1 MVIRY
6 SVTAEKQ
13 LSKLN
18 KTIQRNIRKYMDEVS
33 ELDDPRSRGHVLH
46 GDLRGLWRYRVDD
59 VRIICNMMDNEL
71 IIEVLNIGHRR
82 EIYKKK

>member
-33 ELDDPRSRGHVLH
+33 ELDA
-46 GDLRGLWRYRVDD
+46 
-59 VRIICNMMDNEL
+59 
-71 IIEVLNIGHRR
+71 R
-82 EIYKKK
+82 EAEGTSCMVT